1 MKRAARRGITL
12 AAAVLV
18 VLLGTALA
26 WQQLRASRARSL
38 QVTVRGG
45 DGGGL
50 PLAQPADEH
59 LDANGL
65 ARIAQDPAAA
75 GLSALL
81 VARHGHLVYSR
92 FAAGTGPDSIVDP
105 GPFATV
111 LVALAT
117 GIALDDRLLRSAPLQ
132 FQPEQLRG
140 LLESASRQSY
150 AEYLGQNLWSRLNA
164 APAWIELSAVGAPT
178 PADCCFHARV
188 LDWLRVG
195 ALLANDGNFEDTQIV
210 SPGWVQRMR
219 QPQSNGEGY
228 GIALPS
234 RRPGAATYEA
244 RDLFLL
250 RGPGRWRLWVIPS
263 LRLAVLFGAAAPGAP
278 ASGATADDWDETR
291 VPNLVIEA
299 VTDRPAVPP
308 GTSLLQQLVPGH

>member
-1 MKRAARRGITL
+1 VKRRPLIGVAL
-12 AAAVLV
+12 AGVLV
-18 VLLGTALA
+18 VLLVAALV
-26 WQQLRASRARSL
+26 WQHQRARRASAL
-38 QVTVRGG
+38 QVAVRGG

-59 LDANGL
+59 LDADGL

-81 VARHGHLVYSR
+81 VSRHGHLLYSR
-92 FAAGTGPDSIVDP
+92 FAAGTGPDSIVDS
-105 GPFATV
+105 GPFASV

-117 GIALDDRLLRSAPLQ
+117 GIAVDERLIRSAPLQ
-132 FQPEQLRG
+132 FQPDQLRS
-140 LLESASRQSY
+140 LLERVSRQSY
-150 AEYLGQNLWSRLNA
+150 AEFLGQNLWSRLNA
-164 APAWIELSAVGAPT
+164 APAWIELPAVGAPV

-219 QPQSNGEGY
+219 QPQPSGEGY

-234 RRPGAATYEA
+234 RRPGAGTYEA

-250 RGPGRWRLWVIPS
+250 RGPAHWRLWVVPS
-263 LRLAVLFGAAAPGAP
+263 LRLAVLFGAAAPA
-278 ASGATADDWDETR
+278 ATAADWDETR

>member
-1 MKRAARRGITL
+1 MKRVKGRPLMGIALLAVVLAVLL
-12 AAAVLV
+12 AA
-18 VLLGTALA
+18 ALA
-26 WQQLRASRARSL
+26 WQHQRASRARAR
-38 QVTVRGG
+38 QVAVRGG

-59 LDANGL
+59 LDPSGL

-81 VARHGHLVYSR
+81 IARHGHLVYSR
-92 FAAGTGPDSIVDP
+92 FAAGTGPDSVVDS
-105 GPFATV
+105 GPFAAV

-117 GIALDDRLLRSAPLQ
+117 GIAVDERLIRAAPLQ
-132 FQPEQLRG
+132 FQPAQLRK
-140 LLESASRQSY
+140 LIESTSGQGY
-150 AEYLGQNLWSRLNA
+150 AEFLGQNLWSRLNA
-164 APAWIELSAVGAPT
+164 APAWIELPAVGAPT
-178 PADCCFHARV
+178 PADCCLRARV

-210 SPGWVQRMR
+210 SPAWVQRMR
-219 QPQSNGEGY
+219 QPQLSGEGY
-228 GIALPS
+228 GVDLPS

-244 RDLFLL
+244 RDVFLL
-250 RGPGRWRLWVIPS
+250 RGPARWRLWVIPS
-263 LRLAVLFGAAAPGAP
+263 LRLAVLFGAS
-278 ASGATADDWDETR
+278 ASGDTAADWDETR

-308 GTSLLQQLVPGH
+308 GTSVLQQLVPGH